1 MGMSPGCFLTALK
14 GQRHNQVALYFA
26 TDTPHTKGNQIDKKY
41 MTMDAPAI
49 PTAMVSAKRKRDD
62 GDDSLDEATLPYRG
76 KSATQVRKK
85 RRTGG
90 GRGRASRKISASPA
104 DAGQTRPSSSLVDD
118 KHYRKNLYCSN
129 GIRLRIKGCP
139 LPDFVKEVVDLLEL
153 DKPSPTPTEE
163 DLRQQCVITDHELS
177 YFRPLETIIRP
188 SFDDIIFPRA
198 YNDHTLMRVDGL
210 VMKRAVVPSRFR
222 GKELQRLSE
231 EEQQAAKF
239 SIPVPDILYGYPLR
253 AFPKPMQR
261 LLPHILGRLEGAN
274 TAHTILPFLVV
285 EFKGDGGSM
294 WACTNQC
301 LGGASACVHMG
312 HCLTTALLNWDLP
325 VYNNVVFSIALN
337 GAVGSVY
344 VAWKPIME
352 MGRQAGPVARF
363 HVQNV
368 ANFAFGELDNFLVFQ
383 RCVRNIIDW
392 GRGKRLEDV
401 TNLITQMETKMNE

>member
-1 MGMSPGCFLTALK
+1 MLEIGKVPS
-14 GQRHNQVALYFA
+14 
-26 TDTPHTKGNQIDKKY
+26 TP
-41 MTMDAPAI
+41 
-49 PTAMVSAKRKRDD
+49 
-62 GDDSLDEATLPYRG
+62 
-76 KSATQVRKK
+76 
-85 RRTGG
+85 
-90 GRGRASRKISASPA
+90 
-104 DAGQTRPSSSLVDD
+104 
-118 KHYRKNLYCSN
+118 
-129 GIRLRIKGCP
+129 
-139 LPDFVKEVVDLLEL
+139 
-153 DKPSPTPTEE
+153 PTEE
-163 DLRQQCVITDHELS
+163 DKRQNKVITDQRLS
-177 YFRPLETIIRP
+177 YPRPLETIIRP

-198 YNDHTLMRVDGL
+198 YNDRTLMRVDGL

-239 SIPVPDILYGYPLR
+239 SIPVPDSLYGYPLR
-253 AFPKPMQR
+253 AFPKSLQR
-261 LLPHILGRLEGAN
+261 LLPRVLGRLEGAN